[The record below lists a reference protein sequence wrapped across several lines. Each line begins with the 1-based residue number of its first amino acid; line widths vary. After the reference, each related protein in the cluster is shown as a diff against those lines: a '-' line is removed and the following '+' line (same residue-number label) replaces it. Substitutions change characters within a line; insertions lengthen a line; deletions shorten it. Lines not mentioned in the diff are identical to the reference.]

1 MLEMLREGI
10 HNILGQII
18 DEWWDFDFSNMP
30 QKEFE
35 AEIYE
40 YFKPQVEDGDY
51 NCLCDGGWLI
61 RNAIFDLA
69 RFYHINRDED
79 PRWSGLLI

>member
-10 HNILGQII
+10 HNVMGQII

-40 YFKPQVEDGDY
+40 YFKPQVEDSDY

-61 RNAIFDLA
+61 RNKIFDLA
-69 RFYHINRDED
+69 SFYHINRDEG
-79 PRWSGLLI
+79 WSGILI